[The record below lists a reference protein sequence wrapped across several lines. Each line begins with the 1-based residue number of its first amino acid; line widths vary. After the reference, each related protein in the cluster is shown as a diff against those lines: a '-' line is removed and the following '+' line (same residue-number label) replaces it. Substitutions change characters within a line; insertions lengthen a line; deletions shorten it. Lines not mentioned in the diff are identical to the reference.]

1 MTKILVTGGAGY
13 IGSHVVKQLQKK
25 GFDVI
30 VFDNFSTGN
39 REAVENVAVVE
50 GDLQNIKDIE
60 KLFGT
65 HTFDAVMHFAGSIK
79 VPESVENPIKYYKN
93 NTLASF
99 NLIDACQRNKVQH
112 FIFSSTAA
120 VYGIPEGGIAFENSE
135 LNPINPYGRSKLMT
149 ENLLRDLHQSDNNF
163 TFVILRYFNV
173 SGADVELEIGQAFPE
188 PFHLIN
194 IACEAATGKRA
205 HVNIFGTDYETKD
218 GTCIRDYIHVVDLAD
233 AHVKALEYLLAGGEP
248 QRLNCG
254 YGKGFSVK
262 EVIEKSKEVTQ
273 VDFKLIN
280 SDRRDGDPPIL
291 IAAVDKI
298 KDILGWTP
306 KYNDL
311 NFIIKTA
318 FEWESGDKV
327 KQWRKK

>member
-39 REAVENVAVVE
+39 RGAVKNVAVVE
-50 GDLQNIKDIE
+50 GDLQNTKDIE
-60 KLFGT
+60 KLFET
-65 HTFDAVMHFAGSIK
+65 HKFDAVMHFAGSIK

-93 NTLASF
+93 NTLASL

-120 VYGIPEGGIAFENSE
+120 VYGIPEGGIAFENSK

-149 ENLLRDLHQSDNNF
+149 ENLLGDLHQSDNSF
-163 TFVILRYFNV
+163 KFVILRYFNV

-327 KQWRKK
+327 KLWRKK